1 VTRRK
6 KRIKWIGIMKV
17 GMMMK
22 MILVKRGMATMTM
35 MVTRTVDIVERQVGR
50 MMEEDTIMM
59 TKAVMEARKRI

>member
-1 VTRRK
+1 MTRRK